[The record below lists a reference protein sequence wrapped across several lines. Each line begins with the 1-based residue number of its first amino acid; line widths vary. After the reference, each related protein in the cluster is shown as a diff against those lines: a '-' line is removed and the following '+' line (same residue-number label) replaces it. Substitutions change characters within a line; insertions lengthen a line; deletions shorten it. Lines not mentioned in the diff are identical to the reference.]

1 MTQHSALKPPPQLPT
16 VHAGRMSPALATP
29 GSGAGTPASRRAQR
43 SCAKRIT
50 VSQLFDVDAL
60 KLYDHRRSAAAA
72 ARGQITESTLAASTV
87 SPHMHI
93 WPPRMSGLTNALQEV
108 ADMEFLGAR
117 DGEVGAE
124 MSIGTEEG
132 DFAL

>member
-1 MTQHSALKPPPQLPT
+1 MREQCEA
-16 VHAGRMSPALATP
+16 
-29 GSGAGTPASRRAQR
+29 
-43 SCAKRIT
+43 
-50 VSQLFDVDAL
+50 
-60 KLYDHRRSAAAA
+60 SAACAPLA
-72 ARGQITESTLAASTV
+72 EGFEDDCVLRCMNPRCWRLVYSSDPLEPGQIDRARATQFDTCLRTAEAPLKAAGL
-87 SPHMHI
+87 